1 MFREHI
7 DNVVWSLFSI
17 MLDGVDFSV
26 VVRSI
31 VLIPAPH
38 DIEKAL
44 RYSASE
50 PVKAHVHGFGC
61 FWNQELV
68 NETMCC
74 GVVDGNGFLGLF
86 VAHFLQCDAE
96 GQCRF
101 AIVEKGCKLGLGS

>member
-1 MFREHI
+1 
-7 DNVVWSLFSI
+7 

-31 VLIPAPH
+31 VLITAPH
-38 DIEKAL
+38 DTKKAL
-44 RYSASE
+44 RYSAFD

-74 GVVDGNGFLGLF
+74 GVVVGNGCLGLF
-86 VAHFLQCDAE
+86 VANFLQCDAE
-96 GQCRF
+96 GHCSF
-101 AIVEKGCKLGLGS
+101 AILEKGCKLGIGS